1 MRYIEKT
8 NSPTFFEQEKQNL
21 IDDSAWKNL
30 YCKNELRSYLIEE
43 QKQLC
48 AYCERRIDGNNSHIE
63 HIYPQSDNVTLRFEY
78 DNLIASCNGDQCEPS
93 LKDDFQPED
102 INSCG
107 HKKSNKMDDDIF
119 LNPVKQKDIQEYFSY
134 DKETCAICSSEKNL
148 ENATYTIKLLGLDN
162 PRLNLERSNARIA
175 LEQAIKRYL
184 NSSPKEYKNK
194 IRILLSKERPFISF
208 LRYYYSPFLK

>member
-21 IDDSAWKNL
+21 IDDSAWENL
-30 YCKNELRSYLIEE
+30 HCKHKLRSYLIEE

-48 AYCERRIDGNNSHIE
+48 AYCERRIGDDNSHVE
-63 HIYPQSDNVTLRFEY
+63 HIYPQSDNVALRFEY
-78 DNLIASCNGDQCEPS
+78 DNLIASCNGDQCEPN
-93 LKDDFQPED
+93 LKDNFRPED

-107 HKKSNKMDDDIF
+107 HKKSNAMDESLF
-119 LNPVKQKDIQEYFSY
+119 LNPVKQQDIDEYFSY
-134 DKETCAICSSEKNL
+134 DRETCIIFPNEKNAL
-148 ENATYTIKLLGLDN
+148 KATYTIKLLGLKN
-162 PRLNLERSNARIA
+162 NRLNLERSNARIA

-184 NSSPKEYKNK
+184 TSPQDYKNK
-194 IRILLSKERPFISF
+194 VRILLSKERPFISF